1 MSGTGKNFK
10 SAPEYLRWDPSR
22 SAHLKI
28 KNNLENLRCAKCPS
42 KIAGSGI
49 GGRLYRLCVSSIQHR
64 HFQKN
69 RSRGQAALNSR
80 QPKPL
85 FLFGGVKQNLQE
97 TWIFVCGITPITRGN
112 CALSECA
119 AVPQVCLM
127 HAGEG
132 EREGERGGGME
143 GLIPDLRLL
152 HIYYCN
158 VHTRETNT
166 FRALLFKDVGS

>member
-1 MSGTGKNFK
+1 M
-10 SAPEYLRWDPSR
+10 PEPAILEGHF
-22 SAHLKI
+22 AHLKFSKLFLI
-28 KNNLENLRCAKCPS
+28 LRCAKCPS

-127 HAGEG
+127 RAERERER
-132 EREGERGGGME
+132 EREGGERARFP
-143 GLIPDLRLL
+143 I
-152 HIYYCN
+152 
-158 VHTRETNT
+158 
-166 FRALLFKDVGS
+166 